1 MTELN
6 KNDYKQ
12 ILEYYKKEIPKSKR
26 LLKTNAEKILSE
38 KLCRCIKK
46 LDPEN
51 EARSIGIC
59 TKTILK
65 RKGLTRGKF
74 SCKGKRSITIRK
86 YKKRN

>member
-1 MTELN
+1 MSELN
-6 KNDYKQ
+6 MNDYKQ
-12 ILEYYKKEIPKSKR
+12 ILEYYKKEIPKSNR
-26 LLKTNAEKILSE
+26 LLKKNAEKILSE

-59 TKTILK
+59 TKTIIN
-65 RKGLTRGKF
+65 RKHLTRGKF

-86 YKKRN
+86 YKRRN